1 MELLEIEARKDH
13 LEPGLQ
19 STVSTFSDFSIAL
32 LQDFF
37 NTSVVGLAAAIFKQI
52 RTKSTFEHSRR
63 KIQV

>member
-19 STVSTFSDFSIAL
+19 STVSTFSDVSIAL

-37 NTSVVGLAAAIFKQI
+37 NTSVVWVTTCSCHFQTDPAA
-52 RTKSTFEHSRR
+52 RNLP
-63 KIQV
+63 